1 MAMGK
6 RKQARQESLFVTA
19 DQLPRSQGHP
29 FYKQL
34 NQLLDRA
41 GFDRWLESRCQQ
53 YYNHEEKR
61 GQPSVPPGRGRSIGN
76 LPWHQQR

>member
-6 RKQARQESLFVTA
+6 RKQARQESLFITA

-34 NQLLDRA
+34 NQLLGQA
-41 GFDRWLESRCQQ
+41 GFDPWLENRCQQ
-53 YYNHEEKR
+53 YYHQEELLR
-61 GQPSVPPGRGRSIGN
+61 RDRQPTRHRLAVC
-76 LPWHQQR
+76 